1 MLRNGISMSKIVR
14 KDAVGLLSKQVS
26 DARYFFLNL
35 APPRAARLELVMG
48 GYEHCNPD
56 YAISRSRFPYTSIEY
71 VASGRGFAIVGGQRL
86 ELRPGAIFAYSPST
100 RHEIHTATNDVL
112 VKYFVSMSGSDVP
125 ARLQRCHLIPGEFR
139 LLTLHA
145 EVAGAFE
152 AVLRE
157 GERSGPQREA
167 LCRVLLEFLLLKI
180 EDAAS
185 LAAHPNERARE
196 AFLRCKA
203 YIDAETE
210 NLRTLDE
217 IARAVGAEASSICRW
232 FRRYQGVSPYQYLLR
247 RRMNLAAERLIEHG
261 GLVKETASHLGFADP
276 FHFSHQF
283 KAMHGIAPSEL
294 LRYNRS
300 HATSRSVVQSR

>member
-1 MLRNGISMSKIVR
+1 MLRNGINMSKIVR
-14 KDAVGLLSKQVS
+14 KDVAGLLSKQVS

-35 APPRAARLELVMG
+35 APPRTARLELVMG

-56 YAISRSRFPYTSIEY
+56 YVVSRSRFPYTSIEY
-71 VASGRGFAIVGGQRL
+71 VVSGRGYAIIGGHRI
-86 ELRPGAIFAYSPST
+86 ELQPGVIFAYRPST
-100 RHEIHTATNDVL
+100 SHEIYTAPNDVL
-112 VKYFVSMSGSDVP
+112 VKYFVSMSGVEVS
-125 ARLQRCHLIPGEFR
+125 ARLQRCRFIPGEAHI
-139 LLTLHA
+139 LALHA

-152 AVLRE
+152 ALLHE
-157 GERSGPQREA
+157 GERSGPRRDA
-167 LCRVLLEFLLLKI
+167 LCRVLLDFLLLKI

-210 NLRTLDE
+210 NIRTLSE
-217 IARAVGAEASSICRW
+217 IAHAVGAEASSICRW

-261 GLVKETASHLGFADP
+261 GLVKETASHLGFTDP

-300 HATSRSVVQSR
+300 QATPRTNQSR